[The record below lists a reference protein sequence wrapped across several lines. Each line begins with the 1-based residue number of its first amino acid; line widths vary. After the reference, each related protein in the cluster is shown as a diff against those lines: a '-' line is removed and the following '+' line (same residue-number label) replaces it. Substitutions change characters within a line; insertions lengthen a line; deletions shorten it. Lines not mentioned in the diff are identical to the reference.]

1 MFKSLDELYKDLI
14 RHGADPTAHED
25 KTESESIIHCAAAAG
40 KLKFCETLL
49 DLHDPHTRSKR
60 VVDVNTVDAKERTPL
75 INAAEAG
82 DISVLCTCLWLN
94 TMPTS
99 GWEMGLAMMRSWRL
113 VVGVMSVLP
122 HFSWGGGS
130 FVMGSCVI
138 ATWTRRISKRFLC
151 YIFAVA
157 LGHVEVVE
165 FLVGCKCGEYKIGG
179 RWGIDGERGV
189 LYVWP
194 GACYSGATWDGTAG
208 TGFYG
213 FPTEVKWVRSSSVH
227 HCLVCPWDFQIM
239 RTFKRIAS
247 SPSSGR
253 TFYYEDAH
261 KILTARRCYP

>member
-165 FLVGCKCGEYKIGG
+165 FLFELGASAENIKLEDVGAMMGSEESCMSGQTPAILELLGMG
-179 RWGIDGERGV
+179 PLG
-189 LYVWP
+189 P
-194 GACYSGATWDGTAG
+194 GST
-208 TGFYG
+208 
-213 FPTEVKWVRSSSVH
+213 V
-227 HCLVCPWDFQIM
+227 
-239 RTFKRIAS
+239 
-247 SPSSGR
+247 SPP
-253 TFYYEDAH
+253 
-261 KILTARRCYP
+261 K